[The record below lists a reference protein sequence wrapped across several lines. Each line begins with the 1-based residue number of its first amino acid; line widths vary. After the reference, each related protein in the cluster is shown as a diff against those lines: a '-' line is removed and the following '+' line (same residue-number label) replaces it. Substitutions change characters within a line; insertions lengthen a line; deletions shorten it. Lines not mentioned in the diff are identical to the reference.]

1 MLQYLAET
9 LLQLVPLHY
18 RRSARQFIKFGITG
32 TIGATVDF
40 TTYNLLFRGLGL
52 TAFYTFLGLP
62 FTVANNIS
70 VFLAIMSNFILNKYW
85 TFRDPSKQIGRQWV
99 GYFGLNTF
107 TWFLNQV
114 LVAIFTTLPLM
125 MALFGSQRDNAA
137 KALAIGLIL
146 SINFLGSKFL
156 VFKKA
161 AAVPVRS

>member
-1 MLQYLAET
+1 MLHNLAER
-9 LLQLVPLHY
+9 LV
-18 RRSARQFIKFGITG
+18 RRLPWRYQRVARQFIKFGITG

-52 TAFYTFLGLP
+52 TAFYTALGLN
-62 FTVANNIS
+62 FTIANNIS

-85 TFRDPSKQIGRQWV
+85 TFRDPSKQVGRQWV
-99 GYFGLNTF
+99 GYFTLNTF

-114 LVAIFTTLPLM
+114 LVAVFTTLPLM
-125 MALFGSQRDNAA
+125 TALFGSQRDNAA

-156 VFKKA
+156 IFKKA
-161 AAVPVRS
+161 TVLPAQS